1 MATPR
6 STAAPRRRI
15 FQHPGRVAV
24 VAVSVVVVANLGIIL
39 LNNSD
44 TSLGGRDPLPV
55 TIESISPERGELTSL
70 ISTITVDLRND
81 LTGVLV
87 VDGVEVPEDE
97 LERVAELGEISFRP
111 GPDKVITRFRA
122 GSNEVVVKYW
132 SQKLT
137 NRPANPPSYGW
148 SFRASA

>member
-1 MATPR
+1 A
-6 STAAPRRRI
+6 RRRGI

-24 VAVSVVVVANLGIIL
+24 VVIALLLVLNLGIVL

-44 TSLGGRDPLPV
+44 TSPEGRVPLPV

-70 ISTITVDLRND
+70 IDTITVDLRND

-87 VDGVEVPEDE
+87 VDGIEIPEDQ
-97 LERVAELGEISFRP
+97 LERVKELGEVSFRP
-111 GPDKVITRFRA
+111 GPDKAITKLRT

-137 NRPANPPSYGW
+137 KRPENPPSFGW